1 MAYFLRTELFE
12 SWFFSSFFVSN
23 LNCPLHHLMYIV
35 HCTLHTVHL
44 FRYIDSIRYGLLS
57 RMEKCKEERA
67 VNNIEKAK
75 HRKVILNEIRYLKTI
90 QLDFWRNSNVVFF
103 FINRWTKK
111 LSNLFW
117 CSLKI
122 QGLNINEIL
131 LRPVSSTTP
140 WWCTR
145 MLMLHC
151 SVSLSPSWSPLHSW
165 FYRYIYLSRIHML
178 TGKPGLLNY
187 SLKLQNIFLN

>member
-75 HRKVILNEIRYLKTI
+75 HRKV
-90 QLDFWRNSNVVFF
+90 VFF
-103 FINRWTKK
+103 MNRWTKK

-151 SVSLSPSWSPLHSW
+151 SVSSSPSWSPLHSW

-187 SLKLQNIFLN
+187 NLKIQNIFFN